1 MFRIIALIVMVAAI
15 LILNQAGAFQWV
27 AQKFVGVLIPKDDTK
42 YAAAMAVH
50 LLDTPK
56 CRPFQAG
63 IIAAGNGAH
72 MGPGRVEINTTYSA
86 ATAAGCRKP

>member
-15 LILNQAGAFQWV
+15 LILNQVGAFQWV

-42 YAAAMAVH
+42 YAAAMAAH

-56 CRPFQAG
+56 CLPFRTE
-63 IIAAGNGAH
+63 IIAAGKGAH
-72 MGPGRVEINTTYSA
+72 MGPGRVKINNTYNA